1 MRTRLW
7 AAQGTPLIRA
17 LDISVGRE
25 LDRLVDQTAA
35 VPSLGAHVHVP
46 AGMYRLGEPG
56 EERAVDLP
64 SVAIGRWPVVNAY
77 FRRFVEVTGL
87 PVTPVLAGKLRDPGL
102 ADHPVTDVTFTDAQA
117 FCAWA
122 SGELGAPSRSW
133 GSGPGRCRRVRARAR
148 LPTGDEWEAAARGT
162 DGRAWPWG
170 DVFEPGC
177 CASAESGLGWTS
189 PVTAYPD
196 GASPSGAQDMAGN
209 VWEWVLDRTEEGS
222 WRSCRGRSFLD
233 HAWGVRVTRSLPADP
248 RRPTRT
254 TGFRLLIEIE
264 EGCCDTQ

>member
-1 MRTRLW
+1 MDQI
-7 AAQGTPLIRA
+7 AAAP
-17 LDISVGRE
+17 
-25 LDRLVDQTAA
+25 
-35 VPSLGAHVHVP
+35 PLGAHVHVP
-46 AGMYRLGEPG
+46 AGSYRLGEPG
-56 EERAVDLP
+56 EERTVRLP
-64 SVAIGRWPVVNAY
+64 WLAIGRWPVVNAR
-77 FRRFVEVTGL
+77 FRRFVEATGL
-87 PVTPVLAGKLRDPGL
+87 PVTPTLEGKLQDPGL
-102 ADHPVTDVTFTDAQA
+102 ADHPVTDVTFADAQV
-117 FCAWA
+117 FCVWA
-122 SGELGAPSRSW
+122 SGELG
-133 GSGPGRCRRVRARAR
+133 VRAR
-148 LPTGDEWEAAARGT
+148 LPTGDEWEAAARGM

-170 DVFEPGC
+170 DVFVPGC

-222 WRSCRGRSFLD
+222 WRSCRGGSFLD